1 MPKSHEKYVY
11 PIWIIAHSKRAGF
24 PDKYTEKHENH
35 AKKNQL
41 SAHQKIN
48 ISNVICKKTKYE
60 KYNYAW

>member
-1 MPKSHEKYVY
+1 MKNTFTLYELLHTQNVLDSPISIPKITK
-11 PIWIIAHSKRAGF
+11 ITR
-24 PDKYTEKHENH
+24 
-35 AKKNQL
+35 KKNEL